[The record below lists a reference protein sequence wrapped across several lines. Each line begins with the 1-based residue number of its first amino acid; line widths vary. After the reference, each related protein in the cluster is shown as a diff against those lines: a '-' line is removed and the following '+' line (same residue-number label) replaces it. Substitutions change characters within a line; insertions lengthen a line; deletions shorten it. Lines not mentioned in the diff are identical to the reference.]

1 MQRVVVHGASTGT
14 QGLLQMLIMSLLDLQ
29 VGCYEPDE
37 TLVDVAGLTAL
48 SQICHNTFVKVTPK
62 VLKAA
67 DVLILTDT
75 GTPADEGF
83 VTTNITA
90 IRKVLNSATAAGFK
104 GRIIVAMTHDELFTY
119 FAQRFSGLNKRQVV
133 GLGTFG
139 ATWQFE
145 QFLAERLAVPAAQV
159 TAYVVGTSQTP
170 VLVWSRAYV
179 GATPVLRLLDD
190 QTIFSEAVK
199 AVQTFLAST
208 LTVMLG
214 KLVEP
219 ILAAFAGDGVI
230 GTFTHLRDADDGT
243 GQISSSPVL
252 LDERGV
258 VTLAMVAGSDD
269 EEAALSQAIQ
279 AAQTQIEAI
288 EQGANK
294 NES

>member
-1 MQRVVVHGASTGT
+1 MQRVLVHGASTGT

-83 VTTNITA
+83 VATNITA
-90 IRKVLNSATAAGFK
+90 IRKVLNSAMAAGFK

>member
-83 VTTNITA
+83 VATNITA
-90 IRKVLNSATAAGFK
+90 IRKVLNSAMAAGFK

-139 ATWQFE
+139 AT
-145 QFLAERLAVPAAQV
+145 
-159 TAYVVGTSQTP
+159 
-170 VLVWSRAYV
+170 
-179 GATPVLRLLDD
+179 
-190 QTIFSEAVK
+190 
-199 AVQTFLAST
+199 
-208 LTVMLG
+208 
-214 KLVEP
+214 
-219 ILAAFAGDGVI
+219 
-230 GTFTHLRDADDGT
+230 
-243 GQISSSPVL
+243 
-252 LDERGV
+252 
-258 VTLAMVAGSDD
+258 
-269 EEAALSQAIQ
+269 
-279 AAQTQIEAI
+279 
-288 EQGANK
+288 
-294 NES
+294 

>member
-83 VTTNITA
+83 VATNITA
-90 IRKVLNSATAAGFK
+90 IRKVLNSAMAAGFK

-269 EEAALSQAIQ
+269 E
-279 AAQTQIEAI
+279 
-288 EQGANK
+288 
-294 NES
+294 

>member
-83 VTTNITA
+83 VATNITA
-90 IRKVLNSATAAGFK
+90 IRKVLNSAMAAGFK
-104 GRIIVAMTHDELFTY
+104 GRIIVARTHDELFTY